1 MEKTTDEIMAMPW
14 ADMSE
19 AEREI
24 ARLNGYWKHRDKPAL
39 TPRERELAIY
49 QRQVERVFRKP
60 R

>member
-1 MEKTTDEIMAMPW
+1 MKTTEEIMAMPW

-24 ARLNGYWKHRDKPAL
+24 ARQNGYWKNRDKPEP
-39 TPRERELAIY
+39 TREQREEAIY
-49 QRQVERVFRKP
+49 RRKVERVMLKR